1 MDDRRFDSWT
11 RSLAE
16 DTSRRKLLRGLA
28 GGVVAWFMAARNL
41 PGAAA
46 HHGTATYGDP
56 CRKDSDCGAADAQL
70 VCADNGFAYDG
81 PLNCCGYEQNP
92 CNGDESCCGQ
102 LVCYQSTCLDPSQAA
117 PPPVVPPCTAEN
129 CPCTTNTANPCDQ
142 GLVCCGGSDPTQGT
156 CIPLYSCTGYGL
168 PGETCPAYC
177 LPGPTQCGSCVSG
190 YCTIDG
196 VCG

>member
-1 MDDRRFDSWT
+1 MDDQKFDRWT
-11 RSLAE
+11 RSIAE
-16 DTSRRKLLRGLA
+16 HASRRRVLRGLA
-28 GGVVAWFMAARNL
+28 GGVVAWFVAARNL
-41 PGAAA
+41 PGTAA

-70 VCADNGFAYDG
+70 VCADNGFDYDG
-81 PLNCCGYEQNP
+81 PLNCCGYAQNP
-92 CNGDESCCGQ
+92 CNSDESCCGQ
-102 LVCYQSTCLDPSQAA
+102 LVCYQSTCLDPSQAN
-117 PPPVVPPCTAEN
+117 PPPVVPPCTGEN
-129 CPCTTNTANPCDQ
+129 CPCTPNTANPCDQ

-156 CIPLYSCTGYGL
+156 CMPLYSCTGYGL

>member
-1 MDDRRFDSWT
+1 VDDQKFDRWT
-11 RSLAE
+11 RSIAE
-16 DTSRRKLLRGLA
+16 HASRRRVLRGLA
-28 GGVVAWFMAARNL
+28 GGVVAWFVAARNL
-41 PGAAA
+41 PGTAA

-70 VCADNGFAYDG
+70 VCADNGFDYDG
-81 PLNCCGYEQNP
+81 PLNCCGYAQNP
-92 CNGDESCCGQ
+92 CNSDESCCGQ
-102 LVCYQSTCLDPSQAA
+102 LVCYQSTCLDPSQAN
-117 PPPVVPPCTAEN
+117 PPPVVPPCTGEN
-129 CPCTTNTANPCDQ
+129 CPCTPNTANPCDQ

-156 CIPLYSCTGYGL
+156 CMPLYSCTGYGL

>member
-1 MDDRRFDSWT
+1 VDDRRFDSWT

-16 DTSRRKLLRGLA
+16 DWSRRRVLRGLV
-28 GGVVAWFMAARNL
+28 GIVATWFMATRNL
-41 PGAAA
+41 PSAAA

-81 PLNCCGYEQNP
+81 PLNCCGYGGNP

-102 LVCYQSTCLDPSQAA
+102 LVCYQSTCLDPSQAS
-117 PPPVVPPCTAEN
+117 PPPVVPPCTGEN
-129 CPCTTNTANPCDQ
+129 CPCTPNTANPCDQ